1 MANRLKMAKV
11 NAIVQLR
18 ERGWPFRRI
27 ARELGVH
34 RDTVSRVV
42 REATAGA
49 DPAKAP
55 LGSEGA
61 VVPGCAPTIMAR
73 WPRGIKGNG
82 LWTP

>member
-11 NAIVQLR
+11 NAILQLR
-18 ERGWPFRRI
+18 ERGWSFRRI

-42 REATAGA
+42 REATAA
-49 DPAKAP
+49 ANPAKVP

-61 VVPGCAPTIMAR
+61 ATPKPAILNRGSRAR
-73 WPRGIKGNG
+73 
-82 LWTP
+82 